1 MKIPPV
7 KISGGDYTKH
17 HDPVDVIGDYL
28 TSADHEIVDADEIVN
43 FMKEQNIRIDF

>member
-1 MKIPPV
+1 V

-17 HDPVDVIGDYL
+17 HDPVDTIGDYL
-28 TSADHEIVDADEIVN
+28 ACADHEIVDADEIVN